1 VSGPNT
7 SARAEEPPTS
17 THGRYLLGFMLL
29 GVLAGTSNGVAK
41 VVLPLYA
48 ASLHAPPWQIG
59 LVGGLQFSGMLLLS
73 MPVGGLIDRHGSRPL
88 FRFGGL
94 AGAALF
100 LLGFTHMERP
110 EQLIVGVIGFGLL
123 NPFRMVVTQTE
134 FLHLLPRIGPRKAGW
149 QRASHSLG
157 LFFVGPM
164 LGAQLLAL
172 LGYRGVFVAIG
183 VGLLVTVLVGDQV
196 LSSAPPGRGS
206 AATPLMQR
214 VRAQLGII
222 VSRRELRQ
230 SMLIELCGQVAMSYF
245 AVFVVLIGI
254 RQFQLSVPE
263 AAGLVSL
270 QGAVFVLTLFLAGG
284 PLAPLRDAPRYTLA
298 FALLLATELLLAF
311 PLGVGS
317 LYAASALLGLGLGV
331 QHLTSVNRFAALTAE
346 LGRGRVGGLFS
357 LSGPAGGLIGAVAGG
372 FLGQRYGLL
381 SGFRVL
387 AVLYTVLTLWQA
399 RAALAEGPRLTLS
412 PSEGE

>member
-1 VSGPNT
+1 
-7 SARAEEPPTS
+7 
-17 THGRYLLGFMLL
+17 MLL

-48 ASLHAPPWQIG
+48 ASLHAAPWQIG

-73 MPVGGLIDRHGSRPL
+73 MPVGRLIDRHGSRPL

-100 LLGFTHMERP
+100 LLGFTQMQQP
-110 EQLIVGVIGFGLL
+110 TQLIVGVICFGLL
-123 NPFRMVVTQTE
+123 NPFRMVATQTE

-157 LFFVGPM
+157 MFFIGPM
-164 LGAQLLAL
+164 LGAQLLTL
-172 LGYRGVFVAIG
+172 LGYRGVFVAIAI
-183 VGLLVTVLVGDQV
+183 GLLITVLVGDRV
-196 LSSAPPGRGS
+196 LSGAPPGRGS
-206 AATPLMQR
+206 LALPLGQR
-214 VRAQLGII
+214 VRAQFHII
-222 VSRRELRQ
+222 FTRRELRQ
-230 SMLIELCGQVAMSYF
+230 SMVIELAGQVAMSYF

-254 RQFQLSVPE
+254 RQFQLSVPQ
-263 AAGLVSL
+263 AASLVTL
-270 QGAVFVLTLFLAGG
+270 QGAVFVLTLFFAGG
-284 PLAPLRDAPRYTLA
+284 VLSPLRDHARYTIA
-298 FALLLATELLLAF
+298 FALLFATELLLAF
-311 PLGVGS
+311 PVGVAS
-317 LYAASALLGLGLGV
+317 LYGAAALLGLGLGV

-372 FLGQRYGLL
+372 FLGQRFGLL

-387 AVLYTVLTLWQA
+387 AVLYGILTAWHARGVLTEATSPL
-399 RAALAEGPRLTLS
+399 ALAE
-412 PSEGE
+412 SEPE